1 MRMLYTAS
9 RRAPSPK
16 GIESRYNAEFRELA
30 DLLRESDFVSL
41 HVPLT
46 ESTYHLISG
55 AEFDLMKRTAI
66 LINTSRGPVVDEK
79 ALCGLS
85 RRGRSR
91 VRGSTCT
98 SANRMRAGVERA
110 G

>member
-1 MRMLYTAS
+1 
-9 RRAPSPK
+9 

-66 LINTSRGPVVDEK
+66 LINTSRGPVMDEK
-79 ALCGLS
+79 ALVRALKAGKIAGAGLDVYEREPDAS
-85 RRGRSR
+85 
-91 VRGSTCT
+91 GS
-98 SANRMRAGVERA
+98 
-110 G
+110 

>member
-16 GIESRYNAEFRELA
+16 GIESRYSAEFRELA

-66 LINTSRGPVVDEK
+66 LINTSRGPVMDEK
-79 ALCGLS
+79 ALVRALKAGKIAGAGLDVYEREPDAS
-85 RRGRSR
+85 RS
-91 VRGSTCT
+91 
-98 SANRMRAGVERA
+98 
-110 G
+110 